1 MPVFKIYGQD
11 FGSKQLIKYW
21 SDDSDKQAVLYHETE
36 QDLYQNYK
44 KENADKNVKEIEI
57 FLKNN
62 YKSRIY
68 ARYVMYTEAILFYN
82 GNQAGELSKKRLS
95 KTIKI
100 ANELKD
106 EILLS
111 ELYSVYYEKEF
122 HDHLTTLYHEE
133 KAVKE
138 QQRLGGDLLFPS
150 LYKRNYHIAEHYYLI
165 GDYKTSINYS
175 KKTVAYLE
183 KNISTD
189 YKHYFFALDLL
200 GESYN
205 SINRPTEA
213 IKLYEKLNTLG
224 RDYYIHKNVSKNTF
238 PFHHSYHFDWSI
250 VAKGGLAKSL
260 MLKGKNS
267 LAKPLLEESLRG
279 SLIQK
284 LDHNETKVLNLLGKI
299 EFENENFPKSLE
311 YYKEALEVALICNS
325 EKNEIIALEGI
336 YKNYNQIKVF
346 DSAVDYQTQYF
357 KRLKDRQEV
366 ANTIKYYSIKSRL
379 KNDSIKAAF
388 VNASKTVEETKNQR
402 NLIISIVLILGGIS
416 YVLYRKYSKKVSTT
430 LLESENT
437 IKLQELQLEESVREK
452 EEVAEQLEKFK
463 NKLAENYKI
472 VNRIKNS
479 SNNASEDLKEL
490 QKSTIL
496 TSEEWEDF
504 KKLFSKVFPVFLEKL
519 KIVNPNLSNAEIRYL
534 CLVKLD
540 LSPLEIASSLGVSP
554 ASLRVTWYRIRK
566 KIKIIEDLT
575 PLEFIEKYVETSTF

>member
-1 MPVFKIYGQD
+1 M
-11 FGSKQLIKYW
+11 
-21 SDDSDKQAVLYHETE
+21 
-36 QDLYQNYK
+36 
-44 KENADKNVKEIEI
+44 
-57 FLKNN
+57 
-62 YKSRIY
+62 
-68 ARYVMYTEAILFYN
+68 
-82 GNQAGELSKKRLS
+82 
-95 KTIKI
+95 
-100 ANELKD
+100 
-106 EILLS
+106 
-111 ELYSVYYEKEF
+111 
-122 HDHLTTLYHEE
+122 
-133 KAVKE
+133 
-138 QQRLGGDLLFPS
+138 
-150 LYKRNYHIAEHYYLI
+150 
-165 GDYKTSINYS
+165 
-175 KKTVAYLE
+175 
-183 KNISTD
+183 
-189 YKHYFFALDLL
+189 
-200 GESYN
+200 
-205 SINRPTEA
+205 
-213 IKLYEKLNTLG
+213 
-224 RDYYIHKNVSKNTF
+224 
-238 PFHHSYHFDWSI
+238 
-250 VAKGGLAKSL
+250 
-260 MLKGKNS
+260 
-267 LAKPLLEESLRG
+267 
-279 SLIQK
+279 
-284 LDHNETKVLNLLGKI
+284 
-299 EFENENFPKSLE
+299 
-311 YYKEALEVALICNS
+311 
-325 EKNEIIALEGI
+325 
-336 YKNYNQIKVF
+336 
-346 DSAVDYQTQYF
+346 
-357 KRLKDRQEV
+357 
-366 ANTIKYYSIKSRL
+366 

-519 KIVNPNLSNAEIRYL
+519 KIVNPNISNAEIRYL